1 MLDNS
6 KRFGKLT
13 SSNNGILL
21 KKGRGAGLSAPALEY
36 ISKVKKEI
44 AFGRS
49 LNTTRSAK
57 PLNWGSLCE
66 VRVFQKLGTS
76 YVDWHNDTI
85 QHPSIECWAG
95 TPDAFKNRDGG
106 VCVEIKCPFTLES
119 FYDLVQSFE
128 DGGIEEVRAKHSEGD
143 KYYWQCV
150 SNAILLGVRKA
161 ELIVYCPYKSELSD
175 IKLEAESYPFAWI
188 SFAQDED
195 LPYLLDDGKFK
206 NLNIMPFDIP
216 ESDVELLTSTILHAQ
231 ELLR

>member
-1 MLDNS
+1 MLDHS
-6 KRFGKLT
+6 KRYGRFT
-13 SSNNGILL
+13 SSNVGTLM
-21 KKGRGAGLSAPALEY
+21 KKGRGTGLSAPALEY

-57 PLNWGSLCE
+57 PLEWG
-66 VRVFQKLGTS
+66 KLGEACVFKILDENEYEASKDGTL
-76 YVDWHNDTI
+76 
-85 QHPSIECWAG
+85 QHPIIEHWAG
-95 TPDAFKNRDGG
+95 TPDASKEG

-119 FYDLVQSFE
+119 FYDLVQSYE
-128 DGGIEEVRAKHSEGD
+128 DGGIDEVRAKHSEGD

-161 ELIVYCPYKSELSD
+161 ELIVYCPYESELTY
-175 IKLEAESYPFAWI
+175 IKEEANTLGYAWVTFSYN
-188 SFAQDED
+188 EN

>member
-1 MLDNS
+1 MLDHS
-6 KRFGKLT
+6 KRFGKFT
-13 SSNNGILL
+13 SSNVGKLMS
-21 KKGRGAGLSAPALEY
+21 KGKGGGFSAEGLRY
-36 ISKVKKEI
+36 IEEVKMERDL
-44 AFGRS
+44 GRS

-57 PLNWGSLCE
+57 PLEWGKLCE
-66 VRVFQKLGTS
+66 VRVFQKLSTS

-85 QHPSIECWAG
+85 QHPSIEIWAG
-95 TPDAFKNRDGG
+95 TPDALKPIEE
-106 VCVEIKCPFTLES
+106 VCGEIKAPFTLKS
-119 FYDLVQSFE
+119 YYNLVNSYQK
-128 DGGIEEVRAKHSEGD
+128 GGIEEVRKKHEDGD
-143 KYYWQCV
+143 KYYWQEV
-150 SNAILLGVRKA
+150 SNSILLGVRKA

-175 IKLEAESYPFAWI
+175 IKLEAEAYPFAWI